1 MAKDGFGY
9 GTEITRSV
17 DRDIPGLLKSG
28 YEIEK
33 RDGSM
38 LEGVDLPDIQF
49 KDNKWVVK
57 LDRDNASKHVNFI
70 ENYLFSG
77 SQNVPNM
84 VYEIDGKQYKDKYTF
99 FRGARLEEI
108 DGDDS
113 IGLQ

>member
-1 MAKDGFGY
+1 MARDRFGY
-9 GTEITRSV
+9 GTEITRSA
-17 DRDIPGLLKSG
+17 DRDIPRLLKSA

-33 RDGSM
+33 REGSM
-38 LEGVDLPDIQF
+38 LEGVDLPDIEF

-70 ENYLFSG
+70 ENYLFTG

-84 VYEIDGKQYKDKYTF
+84 VYEIDGKQYKGNYSF

-108 DGDDS
+108 GGDDS
-113 IGLQ
+113 IGL